1 MRRLRL
7 DKRSIAPS
15 QPTARCALSLVRTA
29 WEAGSV
35 QGAVPDLSPAPR
47 SLGWAEPARRLKR
60 VGPRCERGAQRLLW
74 LQSARDAGDPEGWSL
89 RLALKRR
96 SSKTAIHLR
105 GRQVWVGQVPGRDVG
120 AGLRRILQGGL
131 KLPGCCRASGRR
143 GHLLL
148 EKAAGAVLLRAAFP
162 APRSFYAP
170 DFFLQSTCCWLAGSP
185 ALFFLLLSH

>member
-96 SSKTAIHLR
+96 SSETAIHLR
-105 GRQVWVGQVPGRDVG
+105 GRAP
-120 AGLRRILQGGL
+120 
-131 KLPGCCRASGRR
+131 
-143 GHLLL
+143 
-148 EKAAGAVLLRAAFP
+148 AAGDKRPFTTRRVDVEVYSNIRTP
-162 APRSFYAP
+162 QPNRDP
-170 DFFLQSTCCWLAGSP
+170 PGHQLAE
-185 ALFFLLLSH
+185 